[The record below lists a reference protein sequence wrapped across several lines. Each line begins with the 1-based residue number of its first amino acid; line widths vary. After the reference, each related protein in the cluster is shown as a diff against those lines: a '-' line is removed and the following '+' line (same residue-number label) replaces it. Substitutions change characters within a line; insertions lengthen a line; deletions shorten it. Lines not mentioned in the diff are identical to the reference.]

1 MAPTFT
7 LGAPSTPDLALSIF
21 GGVLELEG
29 DARAVELGRGTVD
42 EIFGVASGS
51 LPAAF
56 ARFGSNRPPF
66 YVISSADNECT
77 LRRFIIPHNPDTPNE
92 APQHQAV
99 YRRDS

>member
-1 MAPTFT
+1 MTPTFI
-7 LGAPSTPDLALSIF
+7 LGPPSTPDLVLSIF

-29 DARAVELGRGTVD
+29 DTRVVELGKGTVD
-42 EIFGVASGS
+42 EVSGVASGS
-51 LPAAF
+51 LPAAL

-66 YVISSADNECT
+66 YIIWSADKECT
-77 LRRFIIPHNPDTPNE
+77 LRRLIIPYDPDIPNE